1 MGDVIQVIGDGNL
14 IITQLKDRLKVEK
27 LDLDKAKK
35 KKLVKYIDGTEILD
49 MFSIF
54 HGANKENELVSA
66 IKSLYKGDKSA
77 LPVTMQSIK
86 QLTCPQLKLFLR
98 DFFSD
103 IAINKDFGSMSKRR
117 KKSHIKR
124 FKYRE
129 MLRGKNG

>member
-14 IITQLKDRLKVEK
+14 IITQLKDRLKADK

-35 KKLVKYIDGTEILD
+35 NKLVKYIDGTEILD

-86 QLTCPQLKLFLR
+86 Q
-98 DFFSD
+98 
-103 IAINKDFGSMSKRR
+103 
-117 KKSHIKR
+117 
-124 FKYRE
+124 
-129 MLRGKNG
+129 